1 MIDPISREDQP
12 EDRSLR
18 QRLAGLRLR
27 FRDPALESAF
37 REDRFQLNLGNVRFA
52 FLAGIGL
59 WIAWGFLLRP
69 YMLALRDQRLDSV
82 IRFGVFI
89 PMLVLGY
96 AFSFTRIFARV
107 WEWVS
112 FGIAVATLAIWVYY
126 ASNILTLPAEYG
138 YVGVILITAFTYTLL
153 RLRFVLVVSI
163 ALVGIAIYLPYVFTA
178 RYIVDVSRVL
188 ATLYLVSFAVL
199 GGLAAYWMER
209 FARQL
214 FLRQR
219 DLDQERLRSDA
230 LLLNI
235 LPQAVIEQLKTSSG
249 ERIAQGFDDV
259 SVIFVDAVGSTSQ
272 AARCTPEEFAG
283 SLDELFRWFDELADR
298 HGLEKIKTIGDAY
311 MAVAGAP
318 VPMAQHAEAAVAM
331 AVEILAGSGMR
342 WPSGDPIRVR
352 AGVASGPV
360 VAGVIGVR
368 KFAYDVW
375 GDTVNLASRL
385 EEAGAPDQILVSQPT
400 SANLVDRYAFGPV
413 QMVDIRGK
421 GSMPVRALLGPSA
434 PQGDGEHSSEMGTA
448 R

>member
-1 MIDPISREDQP
+1 MIDGIATENQP
-12 EDRSLR
+12 GRSVR
-18 QRLAGLRLR
+18 QRLARLRLR

-59 WIAWGFLLRP
+59 WIGWGILLRP
-69 YMLALRDQRLDSV
+69 YMLALQDQRLDMV

-96 AFSFTRIFARV
+96 AFSHTRIFGRV
-107 WEWVS
+107 WEWTS
-112 FGIAVATLAIWVYY
+112 FAIAVATIVIWVYY
-126 ASNILTLPAEYG
+126 ASNVLTLPAEYG

-153 RLRFVLVVSI
+153 RLRFVLVVLT
-163 ALVGIAIYLPYVFTA
+163 ALVGIAVYLPYAFTA
-178 RYIVDVSRVL
+178 RYIVPVSRVL

-219 DLDQERLRSDA
+219 ELDQERGRSDA

-235 LPQAVIEQLKTSSG
+235 LPQAVVERLKASSG
-249 ERIAQGFDDV
+249 ERIAEAFDDV
-259 SVIFVDAVGSTSQ
+259 SVIFVDAVGSTEQ
-272 AARCTPEEFAG
+272 AARCSPEEFAEA
-283 SLDELFRWFDELADR
+283 LDGLFRWFDEIADR

-318 VPMAQHAEAAVAM
+318 VPMAHHAEATVAM
-331 AVEILAGSGMR
+331 AVEILARSRTVR

-352 AGVASGPV
+352 GGVATGPV
-360 VAGVIGVR
+360 VAGVIGER

-385 EEAGAPDQILVSQPT
+385 EEAGEPGQVLVSQPT
-400 SANLVDRYAFGPV
+400 STDVMDRYAFGPV

-421 GSMPVRALLGPSA
+421 GSMPVRALLGPRA
-434 PQGDGEHSSEMGTA
+434 PSDDGERSSEMEPS
-448 R
+448 